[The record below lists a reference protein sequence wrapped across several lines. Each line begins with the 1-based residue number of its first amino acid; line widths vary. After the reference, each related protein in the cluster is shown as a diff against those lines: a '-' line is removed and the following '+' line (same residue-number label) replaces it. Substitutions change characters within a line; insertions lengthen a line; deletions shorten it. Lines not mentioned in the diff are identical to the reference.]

1 MPARAGCDQERRHIN
16 RELCDELAILRSVFT
31 RFHIAATAPGFV
43 ANTPILHAE
52 RLLVAVGSTLIS
64 QTFSPGR
71 SVTIR
76 DPIVELPGRA
86 RTDVGGEVRLRA
98 DQATQPHELMIAELV
113 GLRRMPAGWRPMLPK
128 IVSPGTPGRGTDAVA
143 PMVAIGEAPARPAQI
158 RSADSLH
165 VFNELLANPVHVR
178 NLGIAS
184 HPDSVID
191 HTAEML
197 DEMPVQMRV
206 DDRARLVRRYFDFDV
221 SGLNEP

>member
-1 MPARAGCDQERRHIN
+1 MPSRAGCDQERRHIN

-31 RFHIAATAPGFV
+31 RFHIAAAAPGFV
-43 ANTPILHAE
+43 ANPPILYAE
-52 RLLVAVGSTLIS
+52 RLLVSVGSALIS

-98 DQATQPHELMIAELV
+98 DQAAKPHELMNAELV
-113 GLRRMPAGWRPMLPK
+113 GLGRMPSGWHSMLPK
-128 IVSPGTPGRGTDAVA
+128 IVSPGTPRRRADAVA
-143 PMVAIGEAPARPAQI
+143 PMIAIGEAPARPAQI

-165 VFNELLANPVHVR
+165 VFNELFANPVNVR
-178 NLGIAS
+178 NLGITS
-184 HPDSVID
+184 HPDAVID

-197 DEMPVQMRV
+197 DEMPVKMRV
-206 DDRARLVRRYFDFDV
+206 DDRAWFVRRYFDFDV
-221 SGLNEP
+221 SSLNEP